1 MHPDILAKL
10 SRSSGRQPAQTLPV
24 TLNPAGARSE
34 ALLAKYGAQTAA
46 GGMCARARRGTRARA
61 GQLVVWGALLW
72 RSRGIPAVLCQPS
85 EGERAILR
93 NSENEWPNFRPFL
106 SSKIGQDL
114 YGVRLD

>member
-1 MHPDILAKL
+1 M
-10 SRSSGRQPAQTLPV
+10 
-24 TLNPAGARSE
+24 
-34 ALLAKYGAQTAA
+34 
-46 GGMCARARRGTRARA
+46 
-61 GQLVVWGALLW
+61 WGALLW

-114 YGVRLD
+114 YGYIKYVYVDFI